1 MLRLGLAARM
11 RCDEWRIYA
20 EAPNAPCTAGRLQRR
35 DLSRQYL
42 SEEVFVVFEVPMKQL
57 RKILLVVDC
66 VLGTSRHTGA
76 AVDTL
81 VRLNVQCSC
90 TFVDAVHRALFDT

>member
-11 RCDEWRIYA
+11 RCNEWRIYA
-20 EAPNAPCTAGRLQRR
+20 EAPNALGSAGGLQRR
-35 DLSRQYL
+35 GLSRECL
-42 SEEVFVVFEVPMKQL
+42 REEVFVIFEVPMEQL
-57 RKILLVVDC
+57 GKIFLVVDC

-81 VRLNVQCSC
+81 VGLNIECSC
-90 TFVDAVHRALFDT
+90 AFVDAIHRALLDT

>member
-1 MLRLGLAARM
+1 M
-11 RCDEWRIYA
+11 RCNEWRIHA
-20 EAPNAPCTAGRLQRR
+20 EAPNTLRTARRLQRLR
-35 DLSRQYL
+35 LSRQCL
-42 SEEVFVVFEVPMKQL
+42 NEEVSIIFEVPMKLL

-66 VLGTSRHTGA
+66 ILGTSRHTGA

-81 VRLNVQCSC
+81 FRLNVERSC

>member
-1 MLRLGLAARM
+1 
-11 RCDEWRIYA
+11 
-20 EAPNAPCTAGRLQRR
+20 
-35 DLSRQYL
+35 
-42 SEEVFVVFEVPMKQL
+42 MKQL
-57 RKILLVVDC
+57 RKIFLVVDC

-81 VRLNVQCSC
+81 VRLNVECSC